1 MNSGSSEKVVENKN
15 DSATEPAPAPIEARS
30 RVKWFMVAIVFVSV
44 AICVTLATRL
54 MQAGAREAVL
64 VSKVEIG
71 ARSLEI
77 ALTDNEQLAASNR
90 DLTAKLRASE
100 EVAREIGA
108 DRDRLRVSLRSTE
121 AARDEALSALRHT
134 RIDRDNAQAARRSA
148 QSERDELAAS
158 LEAMSENRDR
168 ARSDFAECSEA
179 LDTALAVARR
189 HRDTLDEISS
199 AIRIGMIGV
208 TSIPSKGFTFGSGFD
223 LESEYRKVVDEY
235 NDLVRRFN
243 AAVERSN
250 DLGEIVNKII
260 SILRN

>member
-30 RVKWFMVAIVFVSV
+30 RVKWFMIAIVFVSV

-108 DRDRLRVSLRSTE
+108 DRDRLRVSLRS
-121 AARDEALSALRHT
+121 
-134 RIDRDNAQAARRSA
+134 A

-158 LEAMSENRDR
+158 LEVMSENRDR

-179 LDTALAVARR
+179 LDSALAVARR

>member
-30 RVKWFMVAIVFVSV
+30 RVKWFMIAIVFVSV

-108 DRDRLRVSLRSTE
+108 DRDRLRVSLRS
-121 AARDEALSALRHT
+121 
-134 RIDRDNAQAARRSA
+134 A

-179 LDTALAVARR
+179 LDSALAVARR